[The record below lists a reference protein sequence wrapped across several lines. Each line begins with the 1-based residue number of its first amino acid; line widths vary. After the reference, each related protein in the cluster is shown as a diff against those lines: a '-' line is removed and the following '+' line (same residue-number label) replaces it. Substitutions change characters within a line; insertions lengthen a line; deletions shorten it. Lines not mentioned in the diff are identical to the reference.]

1 MPSNHLK
8 GEGGVWGRGGA
19 RWEEASLPLF

>member
-19 RWEEASLPLF
+19 GWEEASLPLF